1 MPTVRGAIGAH
12 ANRSHADNPADGP
25 DPLQAWNRAH
35 VVIEQHKRIAAQLLN
50 VPES

>member
-1 MPTVRGAIGAH
+1 
-12 ANRSHADNPADGP
+12 
-25 DPLQAWNRAH
+25 LQAWNRAH